1 MVGPRWWETV
11 LHSQRRRVSQ
21 VFETVHVTLS
31 NPPIVTRVAYAVW
44 LMHRRKDLW
53 GPDGMCKF
61 AVNLSPPS
69 FFYFFRVSKRLVLPL
84 FISADL
90 FDPMRFLDERVK
102 VLF

>member
-11 LHSQRRRVSQ
+11 LHSQRRWVSE
-21 VFETVHVTLS
+21 VFETVHITHS

-61 AVNLSPPS
+61 AINLPHPP
-69 FFYFFRVSKRLVLPL
+69 FLVL
-84 FISADL
+84 S
-90 FDPMRFLDERVK
+90 RQ
-102 VLF
+102 